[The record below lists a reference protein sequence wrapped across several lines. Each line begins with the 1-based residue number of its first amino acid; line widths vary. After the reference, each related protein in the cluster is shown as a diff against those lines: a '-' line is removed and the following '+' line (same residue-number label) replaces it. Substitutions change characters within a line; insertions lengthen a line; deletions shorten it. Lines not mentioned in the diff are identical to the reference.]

1 MKICSKC
8 KIEKSIEDFSFDK
21 RLKNGR
27 QGTCKE
33 CKKIECQEYRKTHIG
48 LLNTIY
54 NNQVVNSKKRNYPL
68 PLYNKKEFIFWA
80 IYQPKF
86 YELYDKWK
94 WSGYEKDFVPSID
107 RLDDYKPYSF
117 DNIQFLTWKENNE
130 KGIQDRITGKNTKK
144 NTKVIQLD
152 LQNNIV
158 NTFGSIKEATEKT
171 KVINISECCSGN
183 RKTAGGFKWKYNN

>member
-27 QGTCKE
+27 QSTCKE
-33 CKKIECQEYRKTHIG
+33 CKKIECQEYRKTKIG
-48 LLNTIY
+48 LLTTRY
-54 NNQVVNSKKRNYPL
+54 NNQVTNSIRRKLSSPS
-68 PLYNKKEFIFWA
+68 YNKKEFIEWILNQSNFEKLYNDWVNSG
-80 IYQPKF
+80 
-86 YELYDKWK
+86 YDK
-94 WSGYEKDFVPSID
+94 DFTPSID

-117 DNIQFLTWKENNE
+117 DNIQLVTWKENNE

-152 LQNNIV
+152 LQDNII
-158 NTFGSIKEATEKT
+158 NTFDSIKEAIQKT
-171 KVINISECCSGN
+171 KVKNISSCCSGK